1 MTRRSFARRGFLTG
15 DFSIDR
21 DETGLLELLDGD
33 LGTDGPVTFVAANQ
47 REVEERARRVST
59 PFVPWTRGILLYL
72 SLRCQAWSSQGR
84 TAATRPA
91 TKLRDPR
98 RSEGRR
104 GRELG
109 LAARID
115 RSPIP
120 ARRHVAVAGGRA
132 PRPLGPNDRE
142 QRMVH
147 RSSGLELFVKALER
161 R

>member
-91 TKLRDPR
+91 TKRRPSRKGTWACGAYRSITYPCAPSR
-98 RSEGRR
+98 RSSWRQG
-104 GRELG
+104 
-109 LAARID
+109 A
-115 RSPIP
+115 
-120 ARRHVAVAGGRA
+120 
-132 PRPLGPNDRE
+132 
-142 QRMVH
+142 
-147 RSSGLELFVKALER
+147 
-161 R
+161 